1 MSSILIV
8 PIRPVDHA
16 ELTALVAPLSNA
28 FELPVSIEESKYLDP
43 AFAFD
48 SYRNQFNSTSI
59 ITALLERF
67 PEHSGKIIGITAV
80 DLFVPVLTYVFGEA
94 QLDGRVAVLSSFRL
108 REELYG
114 LDPNAKLE
122 QIRLLKEAVH
132 ELGHTFGLIHCHTPE
147 CVMHSSTSAEE
158 VDIKGKNFCEEC
170 EQTMRMTPFSTRS
183 FPLK

>member
-28 FELPVSIEESKYLDP
+28 FELPVSIEESRYLDP
-43 AFAFD
+43 SFAFY

-59 ITALLERF
+59 IAELLNRF

-94 QLDGRVAVLSSFRL
+94 QLDGRIAVLSTYRL

-114 LDPNAKLE
+114 LDPNPKLE
-122 QIRLLKEAVH
+122 QIRLLKEAIH
-132 ELGHTFGLIHCHTPE
+132 ELGHTFGLIHCHNPE

-158 VDIKGKNFCEEC
+158 VDVKGKNFCEEC
-170 EQTMRMTPFSTRS
+170 NQTVQSSISPFSEQA
-183 FPLK
+183 

>member
-1 MSSILIV
+1 MPSILIV

-16 ELTALVAPLSNA
+16 ELIALVTPLSNA
-28 FELPVSIEESKYLDP
+28 FELPVSIEESMYLDP

-59 ITALLERF
+59 IATLLDRF
-67 PEHSGKIIGITAV
+67 PAHSGKIIGITAV

-94 QLDGRVAVLSSFRL
+94 QLDGRIAVLSTYRF

-114 LDPNAKLE
+114 LDPNPKLE
-122 QIRLLKEAVH
+122 HIRLLKESVH
-132 ELGHTFGLIHCHTPE
+132 ELGHTFGLIHCHNPE

-158 VDIKGKNFCEEC
+158 IDIKGKDFCEEC
-170 EQTMRMTPFSTRS
+170 EQTVSNS
-183 FPLK
+183 ISLLSL

>member
-16 ELTALVAPLSNA
+16 ELTTLVAPLSNA
-28 FELPVSIEESKYLDP
+28 FGLPVSIEESRYLDP

-59 ITALLERF
+59 IAELLDRF
-67 PEHSGKIIGITAV
+67 PGHSGKIIGITAV

-94 QLDGRVAVLSSFRL
+94 QLDGCAAVLSTYRL

-114 LDPNAKLE
+114 LDPNPKLE
-122 QIRLLKEAVH
+122 QTRLLKEAVH
-132 ELGHTFGLIHCHTPE
+132 ELGHTFGLIHCHHPE

-158 VDIKGKNFCEEC
+158 VDVKGKNFCEEC
-170 EQTMRMTPFSTRS
+170 DQSIERSKSPFSE
-183 FPLK
+183 PA

>member
-16 ELTALVAPLSNA
+16 ELTALATPLSNA
-28 FELPVSIEESKYLDP
+28 FELPVSIEESTYLDP

-59 ITALLERF
+59 IAALLDRF
-67 PEHSGKIIGITAV
+67 PAHSGKIIGITAI

-94 QLDGRVAVLSSFRL
+94 QLDGRIAVLSIYRL

-114 LDPNAKLE
+114 LDPNPKLE
-122 QIRLLKEAVH
+122 QLRLLKEAIH
-132 ELGHTFGLIHCHTPE
+132 ELGHTFGLIHCHNPE

-158 VDIKGKNFCEEC
+158 VDVKGKNFCEEC
-170 EQTMRMTPFSTRS
+170 EQTMREASIPAR
-183 FPLK
+183 